1 MAVARSSLI
10 LANYFSPLSKALGIQ
25 KEFVMLYELIKDI
38 FVPILSPTIAIVTL
52 ILVAVKERDK
62 IRIQKEQE
70 LESQINS
77 IERELFS
84 IRETYEL
91 LGIKIKN
98 KEEIEEQRVVI
109 FRESFERFFSL
120 INNSPFLYESYFSL
134 NKKHINPD
142 RLPLLLSELHARLCI
157 FSQKQI
163 IDKFILFSL
172 YILLYARK
180 KENED
185 LEEVKIINDIF
196 KVSPELYSAWWN
208 ENA

>member
-1 MAVARSSLI
+1 
-10 LANYFSPLSKALGIQ
+10 
-25 KEFVMLYELIKDI
+25 MLYELIKDI

-142 RLPLLLSELHARLCI
+142 RLPLLLPELHARLCI